1 MRVCACVRICDTV
14 SHAHTLIHTWRRSN
28 LCLCVWLAG
37 NSHPT
42 LVSLPLNTHSNRIR
56 HSSARDQRV
65 ETTAACLQS
74 RASVRCC
81 VCVRACACVCVC
93 VCVRVCACVCV
104 CVCVHAR
111 MLILV
116 SAFPITHTH
125 THPSPLLFDTRA
137 HTCIRPETQRQL
149 YANSTQHTIQRML
162 SLV

>member
-14 SHAHTLIHTWRRSN
+14 LHAHTLIHTWRRSN

-81 VCVRACACVCVC
+81 VCV
-93 VCVRVCACVCV
+93 CVRACV

-125 THPSPLLFDTRA
+125 THTPRPFCSTLMHIRA
-137 HTCIRPETQRQL
+137 YAPKHN
-149 YANSTQHTIQRML
+149 ANSTPTQRNTQFNACFCWF
-162 SLV
+162 SSIGDG